1 MMLLLSL
8 GVMAQKHDS
17 IVKYDTIDL
26 NKRIERFIKIYNQ
39 NIKQMDTLT
48 TQLTKLKENQI
59 FLVGVIQGYQALK
72 DEQKGK
78 KK

>member
-59 FLVGVIQGYQALK
+59 FLVGVIQGHQALK

>member
-48 TQLTKLKENQI
+48 TQLTKLKENQT

>member
-48 TQLTKLKENQI
+48 TQLTKLKENQT
-59 FLVGVIQGYQALK
+59 FLVGVIQGHQALK